1 MLFER
6 LKRPVFLEEI
16 APEIKEIEARIRAVT
31 AADIFTPDNWPN
43 IRDYLGPNEQTIIQR
58 EPVCHDWYVIPLDT
72 TAGCARGFR
81 ASGKRFEQATI

>member
-1 MLFER
+1 MVFER

-43 IRDYLGPNEQTIIQR
+43 IRDYLGPR
-58 EPVCHDWYVIPLDT
+58 EKLVVQQDPV
-72 TAGCARGFR
+72 
-81 ASGKRFEQATI
+81 